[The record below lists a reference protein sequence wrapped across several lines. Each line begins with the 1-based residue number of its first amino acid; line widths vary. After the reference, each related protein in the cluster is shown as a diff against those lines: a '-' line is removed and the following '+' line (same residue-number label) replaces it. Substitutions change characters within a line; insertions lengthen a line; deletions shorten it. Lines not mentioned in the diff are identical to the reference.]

1 MKPTK
6 DIENELKSVAP
17 SLVGLHKPEA
27 KTAPDGYFTQFNA
40 KLMQQIVT
48 EENKA
53 VAPILAQL
61 NKPAAPPV
69 SEVYFQQFADHLS
82 AKIKAEEKQSVL
94 NTSPS
99 WQDTLNA
106 FIDKKLSFLFRPQL
120 TTAFAG
126 TLSVLFVAA
135 MFVTKVDQCTDFD
148 CKMAALSTKEL
159 DKYWEENRAEL
170 AEYEEGV
177 ETDWQVNYE
186 NELQKLNDEELLQA
200 INE

>member
-17 SLVGLHKPEA
+17 LLVGLHKPEA

-40 KLMQQIVT
+40 KFMQQIVA

-53 VAPILAQL
+53 LAPILASL
-61 NKPAAPPV
+61 NKPTAPQV
-69 SEVYFQQFADHLS
+69 SVVYFQHFADQLTG
-82 AKIKAEEKQSVL
+82 KIKAEEKKATLSA
-94 NTSPS
+94 SPS
-99 WQDTLNA
+99 WQDSLNA
-106 FIDKKLSFLFRPQL
+106 FIEEKLAFLFRPQL
-120 TTAFAG
+120 AMAFAG
-126 TLSVLFVAA
+126 TFSVFFVAV
-135 MFVTKVDQCTDFD
+135 MFVTKVDQCSDID
-148 CKMAALSTKEL
+148 CKMAALSTNDL
-159 DKYWEENRAEL
+159 DKYWEENGAEL